1 MTQQVI
7 DPWDVLVV
15 ASWLVMQ
22 LVLDTRYTWPV
33 VIATA
38 CICMRTRDLDAH
50 EGMMAMYMLRHT
62 CGAMHAPT
70 AWLSAPVLLL
80 GAWSRL
86 KQYQCLDPLTRRAC
100 VLASAMLCLVLLHS
114 VADAPWVACVRAV
127 LYVATTRHACL
138 HRADSWDAVAQS
150 VWLLCVPPYAL
161 GLVVFQLN
169 DALSIYPPRRR
180 PSSCIWT
187 TSGVSHEEV

>member
-1 MTQQVI
+1 MTHQVV

-22 LVLDTRYTWPV
+22 LVLDSRYTWPV
-33 VIATA
+33 VVVAG
-38 CICMRTRDLDAH
+38 CICMRTRDLEVH
-50 EGMMAMYMLRHT
+50 ECMVAMYMLRHT

-70 AWLSAPVLLL
+70 AWLSTPVVAL
-80 GAWSRL
+80 GAWARL
-86 KQYQCLDPLTRRAC
+86 KQYQCLAPLTRRAC
-100 VLASAMLCLVLLHS
+100 VLASAVLCLVLLHS
-114 VADAPWVACVRAV
+114 VTDAPWTACVRVV
-127 LYVATTRHACL
+127 LYVATTRHSCL
-138 HRADSWDAVAQS
+138 HRADTWDAVAQS
-150 VWLLCVPPYAL
+150 VWLLCVPSYAL